1 MIIRICYRP
10 YFFGLSVTK
19 VSVII
24 TMVLVLSSSLA
35 GCTSETEP
43 LTENEIGDLA
53 VVVTLDFRDQ
63 GNQTAN
69 LAERLTDDSITFDPV
84 FVAPNV
90 TAYRVM
96 EELQLRENFTIDV
109 TYYVGMGAFV
119 HTIDGVSGADDW
131 STYWGFYDE
140 GEMAEVGASTFP
152 ITSDVNISWIL
163 TPAGDY

>member
-1 MIIRICYRP
+1 MPHFCGLISMSRVSLMFAMII
-10 YFFGLSVTK
+10 V
-19 VSVII
+19 
-24 TMVLVLSSSLA
+24 SSSLLS

-43 LTENEIGDLA
+43 LAEDEIGDLS
-53 VVVTLDFRDQ
+53 VVVTLDFGDQ

-69 LAERLTDDSITFDPV
+69 LAERLTDGRITFDPV
-84 FVAPNV
+84 LVAPNV

-131 STYWGFYDE
+131 STYWGFYEED
-140 GEMAEVGASTFP
+140 EMAEVGASTFS
-152 ITSDVNISWIL
+152 ITSNINISWIL
-163 TPAGDY
+163 TPSGDY

>member
-1 MIIRICYRP
+1 MTRVSLMFAMII
-10 YFFGLSVTK
+10 V
-19 VSVII
+19 
-24 TMVLVLSSSLA
+24 SSSLLS

-43 LTENEIGDLA
+43 LAEDEIGDLS
-53 VVVTLDFRDQ
+53 VVVTLDFGNQ

-69 LAERLTDDSITFDPV
+69 LAERLTDGSITFDPV
-84 FVAPNV
+84 LVAPNV

-131 STYWGFYDE
+131 STYWGFYEED
-140 GEMAEVGASTFP
+140 EMAEVGASTFS
-152 ITSDVNISWIL
+152 ITSNINISWIL
-163 TPAGDY
+163 TPSGDY

>member
-1 MIIRICYRP
+1 MTRVSLMFAIII
-10 YFFGLSVTK
+10 V
-19 VSVII
+19 
-24 TMVLVLSSSLA
+24 SSSLLS

-43 LTENEIGDLA
+43 LAEDEIGDLS
-53 VVVTLDFRDQ
+53 VVVTLDFGDQ

-69 LAERLTDDSITFDPV
+69 LAERLTDGSITFDPV
-84 FVAPNV
+84 LVAPNV

-131 STYWGFYDE
+131 STYWGFYEED
-140 GEMAEVGASTFP
+140 EMAEVGASTFS
-152 ITSDVNISWIL
+152 ITSNINISWIL
-163 TPAGDY
+163 TPSGDY

>member
-1 MIIRICYRP
+1 MPHFFRVISMSRVSLMFAMII
-10 YFFGLSVTK
+10 V
-19 VSVII
+19 
-24 TMVLVLSSSLA
+24 SSSLLS

-43 LTENEIGDLA
+43 LAEDEIGDLS
-53 VVVTLDFRDQ
+53 VVVTLDFGDQ

-69 LAERLTDDSITFDPV
+69 LAERLTDGSITFDPV
-84 FVAPNV
+84 LVAPNV

-131 STYWGFYDE
+131 STYWGFYEED
-140 GEMAEVGASTFP
+140 EMAEVGASTFS
-152 ITSDVNISWIL
+152 ITSNVNISWIL
-163 TPAGDY
+163 TPSGDY

>member
-1 MIIRICYRP
+1 MSRVSLVFAMIIA
-10 YFFGLSVTK
+10 
-19 VSVII
+19 
-24 TMVLVLSSSLA
+24 SSSLLS

-43 LTENEIGDLA
+43 LAEDEIGDLS
-53 VVVTLDFRDQ
+53 VVVTLDFGDQ

-69 LAERLTDDSITFDPV
+69 LAERLTDGSITFDPV
-84 FVAPNV
+84 LVAPNV

-131 STYWGFYDE
+131 STYWGFYEED
-140 GEMAEVGASTFP
+140 EMAEVGASTFS
-152 ITSDVNISWIL
+152 ITSNINISWIL
-163 TPAGDY
+163 TPSGDY

>member
-1 MIIRICYRP
+1 MISMSR
-10 YFFGLSVTK
+10 
-19 VSVII
+19 VSLMFAII
-24 TMVLVLSSSLA
+24 IVSSSLLS

-43 LTENEIGDLA
+43 LAEDEIGDLS
-53 VVVTLDFRDQ
+53 VVVTLDFGDQ

-69 LAERLTDDSITFDPV
+69 LVERLTDGSITFDPV
-84 FVAPNV
+84 LVAPNV

-131 STYWGFYDE
+131 STYWGFYEE
-140 GEMAEVGASTFP
+140 GEMAEVGASTFS
-152 ITSDVNISWIL
+152 ITSNVNISWIL
-163 TPAGDY
+163 TPSGDY